1 MDLEPEG
8 DSEANVML
16 SGKLDGPAETEP
28 GLEPEAKVMLSGRLD
43 ALETVADPEPKV
55 ILNGRTETVPDAEF
69 REREAPEMTAEPDAL
84 IIDSGG
90 KLAIEAEAERLW
102 DPVANVILNGIV
114 KGMDDREPEPE
125 LKVMLKGKPVGIAE
139 IAVELDSEEKVMLS
153 GIEVLELSPESLVS
167 KPSAE
172 VRSPRIDETR
182 ASESDIGSRAIELWR
197 TIPSILAVSWENDVA
212 GEGTKGNEID

>member
-1 MDLEPEG
+1 MEP
-8 DSEANVML
+8 
-16 SGKLDGPAETEP
+16 
-28 GLEPEAKVMLSGRLD
+28 EPEAKV
-43 ALETVADPEPKV
+43 
-55 ILNGRTETVPDAEF
+55 I
-69 REREAPEMTAEPDAL
+69 
-84 IIDSGG
+84 
-90 KLAIEAEAERLW
+90 
-102 DPVANVILNGIV
+102 
-114 KGMDDREPEPE
+114 
-125 LKVMLKGKPVGIAE
+125 LKGKLVGIAA
-139 IAVELDSEEKVMLS
+139 IADELDSEEKVMLS